1 MNIRIVTLPPES
13 DPADILLKKDKIFF
27 IDLLKKALPLID
39 YKLEVLLQ
47 QYNPTSSGGKLSI
60 IKELFQ
66 DLSDI
71 NSDIELRNEVKKIAE
86 RLDLTEES
94 IFKDLIQYKKGNRQL
109 ANILTNTSVESTHVN
124 AEKILIGTMLQR
136 RDYIERIFSE
146 LQVKDFTI
154 SEHKEIVSTIMNL
167 FDKGEKISLQKV
179 MDKIE
184 KPDIISL
191 ISRIMLRDVI
201 SLDTGAIERSIKAIK
216 TNKLKLELGRIKGA
230 IQEEEKRNKEVTP
243 ELLQEYQEIMHKI
256 KTMA

>member
-1 MNIRIVTLPPES
+1 
-13 DPADILLKKDKIFF
+13 
-27 IDLLKKALPLID
+27 
-39 YKLEVLLQ
+39 
-47 QYNPTSSGGKLSI
+47 
-60 IKELFQ
+60 
-66 DLSDI
+66 
-71 NSDIELRNEVKKIAE
+71 
-86 RLDLTEES
+86 
-94 IFKDLIQYKKGNRQL
+94 
-109 ANILTNTSVESTHVN
+109 
-124 AEKILIGTMLQR
+124 MLQR